1 MSCLL
6 TVVAFQSFSL
16 LPLGLVVAL
25 RVSSSLSLVF
35 RTFLGVVDFHSIR
48 IATSLTSS
56 LAVSSVARSSDILIM
71 FLFYG
76 SFVEFVVDFDRCFY
90 QVEQGRLIGSIT
102 HKLVLNVILQS
113 AVVHSAQGVVVPT
126 SSRCVFRELSSVLGR
141 RCLLSNVL
149 DLSNRDLLIV
159 ANSVDA
165 LYLRDK
171 RSETCKDSLRVI
183 VA

>member
-1 MSCLL
+1 M
-6 TVVAFQSFSL
+6 
-16 LPLGLVVAL
+16 
-25 RVSSSLSLVF
+25 SSSLSLVF
-35 RTFLGVVDFHSIR
+35 WTFLGIVDFYGIR

-56 LAVSSVARSSDILIM
+56 PAVSSVARSSDILIV

-76 SFVEFVVDFDRCFY
+76 SFVEFVVDFDRCFH
-90 QVEQGRLIGSIT
+90 QVEQGRLVGSIT

-126 SSRCVFRELSSVLGR
+126 SSRCVFRELGSVLGCG
-141 RCLLSNVL
+141 CLLSNVL

-159 ANSVDA
+159 ADSVDT
-165 LYLRDK
+165 LDLCNE
-171 RSETCKDSLRVI
+171 RSEACKDSLRVI